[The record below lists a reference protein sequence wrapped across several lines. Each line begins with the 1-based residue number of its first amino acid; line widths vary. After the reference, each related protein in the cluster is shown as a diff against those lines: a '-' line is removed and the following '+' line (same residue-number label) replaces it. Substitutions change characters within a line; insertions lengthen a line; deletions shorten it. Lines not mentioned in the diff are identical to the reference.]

1 MTSREVTAKL
11 GDYMLKGY
19 TLLNLHCPL
28 CNCPLLQKKP
38 EPLMKCI
45 SCNRDVITQTEYD
58 RQQATGVAPP
68 VYDPSSEPK
77 ENGSGPRENGPES
90 NGVGAEEEV
99 GDDED
104 DDVPFWRKR
113 TSADIEREKRENEQ
127 ADRMGEK
134 MLQGW
139 AMLDRHCGKCS
150 CPLMRHR
157 DGTLYCAGCNA
168 NVDENGKPLQSTEA
182 KVRPQTPPAE
192 EKATSAKD
200 VNGAP
205 SVAEEEEPAS
215 NPPETKQPQQQRSPG
230 GAEEG
235 KSRFLGAPFPAA
247 SPATAETATGGVVQ
261 STKDAILGK
270 LAQADARLRSTSN
283 LSEIGELARVIAAL
297 AAALK
302 ALQDVQTLDSL

>member
-1 MTSREVTAKL
+1 
-11 GDYMLKGY
+11 
-19 TLLNLHCPL
+19 
-28 CNCPLLQKKP
+28 
-38 EPLMKCI
+38 
-45 SCNRDVITQTEYD
+45 
-58 RQQATGVAPP
+58 
-68 VYDPSSEPK
+68 
-77 ENGSGPRENGPES
+77 
-90 NGVGAEEEV
+90 
-99 GDDED
+99 
-104 DDVPFWRKR
+104 
-113 TSADIEREKRENEQ
+113 
-127 ADRMGEK
+127 
-134 MLQGW
+134 
-139 AMLDRHCGKCS
+139 
-150 CPLMRHR
+150 
-157 DGTLYCAGCNA
+157 
-168 NVDENGKPLQSTEA
+168 
-182 KVRPQTPPAE
+182 VRPQTPPAE